1 MLDRSYLLLLL
12 RRLVGM
18 GRLPGQLVGWRV
30 DVGSLLRDG
39 ISVRL
44 DRRTY
49 VLGALD
55 SIISERSLFYKRDT
69 AYWDLVRP

>member
-1 MLDRSYLLLLL
+1 M
-12 RRLVGM
+12 RRHAGM
-18 GRLPGQLVGWRV
+18 GRVWEQSV
-30 DVGSLLRDG
+30 DWGVSVGSLLRDG